1 MYDSSPAPFTDAQG
15 DVIGRPY
22 LPCSALPWG
31 LHASHPATTPD
42 RFAAYNEATSWEPRY
57 VGLISND
64 DDGGVPACRALISTS
79 GTGVCGEI
87 MSMSMYISRYKGG
100 DLCPD
105 LGTNVS
111 FSSPNPYPP
120 LSGETSYGLLMS
132 SAGARYLV
140 GMLLTNN

>member
-1 MYDSSPAPFTDAQG
+1 MCVTTAQPPLPTPRETLSGDRIFPAQH
-15 DVIGRPY
+15 
-22 LPCSALPWG
+22 C
-31 LHASHPATTPD
+31 HASHPATTPD

-105 LGTNVS
+105 LGTNTS
-111 FSSPNPYPP
+111 FSSP
-120 LSGETSYGLLMS
+120 
-132 SAGARYLV
+132 
-140 GMLLTNN
+140 